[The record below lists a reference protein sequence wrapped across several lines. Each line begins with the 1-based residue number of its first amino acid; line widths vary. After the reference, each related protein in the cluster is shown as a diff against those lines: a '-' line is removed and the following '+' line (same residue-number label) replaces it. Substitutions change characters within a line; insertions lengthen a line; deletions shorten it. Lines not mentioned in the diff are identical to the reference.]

1 MNGKVNINLK
11 HYNSMQA
18 TIDKMSVD
26 EKIIRI
32 YSFCLVSP
40 WTKKQ
45 IHFYRCIMVKTS
57 QPPPWPLKFPTG
69 GGGCIYL
76 KVGLFLSPK
85 KDIYLYEKNCKGI
98 E

>member
-40 WTKKQ
+40 
-45 IHFYRCIMVKTS
+45 
-57 QPPPWPLKFPTG
+57 
-69 GGGCIYL
+69 
-76 KVGLFLSPK
+76 
-85 KDIYLYEKNCKGI
+85 
-98 E
+98 